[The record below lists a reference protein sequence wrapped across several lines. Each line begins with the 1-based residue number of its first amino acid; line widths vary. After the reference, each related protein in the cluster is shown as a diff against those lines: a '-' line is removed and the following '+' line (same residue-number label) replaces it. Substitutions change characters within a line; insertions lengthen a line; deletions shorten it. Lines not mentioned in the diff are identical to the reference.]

1 MDGGAP
7 AVAAAVEHAT
17 GIVCDRLPLLPEEL
31 YVLSKESR
39 R

>member
-1 MDGGAP
+1 
-7 AVAAAVEHAT
+7 VAAAVEHAT

-31 YVLSKESR
+31 YALSKESR